1 MCRSMN
7 WGCEMTEMRAI
18 HVEKGEQ
25 KTQYA
30 LMIRQGNVWAVFQ
43 GIWADH
49 DDTAREKGAELVGDI
64 IAMMPQYKNSV
75 FTVMKM
81 LSTSGIGDM

>member
-7 WGCEMTEMRAI
+7 WGCEMAEMRDI
-18 HVEKGEQ
+18 YFEKGEL

-30 LMIRQGNVWAVFQ
+30 LMMRKGNDWAVFQ
-43 GIWADH
+43 GIWAEH
-49 DDTAREKGAELVGDI
+49 DDTARGKGAELVGDI
-64 IAMMPQYKNSV
+64 MAMMPQYKNAV

-81 LSTSGIGDM
+81 LSTNGMGDM

>member
-1 MCRSMN
+1 MQWKN
-7 WGCEMTEMRAI
+7 WGFEMPEMRAI
-18 HVEKGEQ
+18 HFEKGEQ

-30 LMIRQGNVWAVFQ
+30 LMMRKGNDWSVFSA
-43 GIWADH
+43 IWAEH

-64 IAMMPQYKNSV
+64 MAMMPQYKNAV

-81 LSTSGIGDM
+81 LSTNGMGDM

>member
-1 MCRSMN
+1 
-7 WGCEMTEMRAI
+7 MTEMRAI
-18 HVEKGEQ
+18 HFEKGEQ

-64 IAMMPQYKNSV
+64 TAMMPQYKNSV